1 MAQADDGQSGGDATA
16 AATAG
21 ERGDREEIIVTAT
34 RRDVRLQDVP
44 LSVTAFN
51 QDDLDDLGIVGYEG
65 IAQNTPGIVVNRPTQ
80 NFNNFTSRGINTNGN
95 SAGLPRAV
103 ALSVDDI
110 PISANGHSTRPAQR
124 RAVNEGV
131 GACTS

>member
-1 MAQADDGQSGGDATA
+1 MKVQRLASAAAGALFALPASAMAQADDGQSGGDATA

-51 QDDLDDLGIVGYEG
+51 QDDLDDLGRSEERRVGKECVS
-65 IAQNTPGIVVNRPTQ
+65 TCR
-80 NFNNFTSRGINTNGN
+80 SRG
-95 SAGLPRAV
+95 SPY
-103 ALSVDDI
+103 
-110 PISANGHSTRPAQR
+110 P
-124 RAVNEGV
+124 
-131 GACTS
+131 